1 MNKIDSEFAFNLTWI
16 IDCLTWVLAVIYIG
30 RVVEVAWF
38 REPTTK
44 VIRPPGKEM
53 IAVTWLL
60 ALATTYF
67 GIDTDLNGDLAREAA
82 KALLAGYGGAD
93 GG

>member
-1 MNKIDSEFAFNLTWI
+1 MAVIVISSL
-16 IDCLTWVLAVIYIG
+16 LAVIYIG